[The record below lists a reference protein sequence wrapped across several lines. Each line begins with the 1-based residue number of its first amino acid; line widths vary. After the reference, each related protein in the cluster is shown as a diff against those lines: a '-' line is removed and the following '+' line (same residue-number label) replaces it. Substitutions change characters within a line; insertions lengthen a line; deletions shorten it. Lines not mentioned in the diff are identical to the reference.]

1 MRIAMWNV
9 SDLPVQERGLASTP
23 PTIRACST
31 VDALEGP
38 AMMEF
43 SSIWGVTLSIVAYCD
58 E

>member
-9 SDLPVQERGLASTP
+9 SDLPGQERGLDSTP
-23 PTIRACST
+23 PMIRSCST

>member
-9 SDLPVQERGLASTP
+9 SDLPVQERGLAP
-23 PTIRACST
+23 PTIRSCST